1 MSDSSYGM
9 NFNVGAVSKNG
20 KIDAGVKYSDSNG
33 FTFDKSYKDMD
44 EDKSFDLVSKDLL
57 SEYAKFTK
65 QLITDSARAKREDR
79 GVTSTPVSADSRLR
93 ELEETNRKLVEQNK
107 RLQDRLAA
115 KEQEQKNKGA
125 ESIPKK
131 EEKPT
136 DESPKRPKPVKTDV
150 SYKKAKPRT
159 ESDAYRDMMRMLND
173 VFDGRRP
180 RVHTY
185 DDIERLWDK
194 YIGW

>member
-9 NFNVGAVSKNG
+9 SFNVGAVSKDG

-33 FTFDKSYKDMD
+33 FTFNRSYKDMD
-44 EDKSFDLVSKDLL
+44 EDKSFDLVSKDFL

-65 QLITDSARAKREDR
+65 QLITDSAKAKREVG

-115 KEQEQKNKGA
+115 KEKEQKAKSA
-125 ESIPKK
+125 DAPKK

-136 DESPKRPKPVKTDV
+136 NESPKRPKPVKTDV

-180 RVHTY
+180 HVHAY
-185 DDIERLWDK
+185 DDVERLWDK